1 MSCPPGWAGASD
13 WPRQFAWGTQVNI
26 YTEHMRP
33 YLLEERRGRVA
44 ISKFT
49 LFPYLKNVGIKIEM
63 YSKQIR
69 VPVPTTK
76 AWEVSVNASM

>member
-1 MSCPPGWAGASD
+1 
-13 WPRQFAWGTQVNI
+13 
-26 YTEHMRP
+26 MRP